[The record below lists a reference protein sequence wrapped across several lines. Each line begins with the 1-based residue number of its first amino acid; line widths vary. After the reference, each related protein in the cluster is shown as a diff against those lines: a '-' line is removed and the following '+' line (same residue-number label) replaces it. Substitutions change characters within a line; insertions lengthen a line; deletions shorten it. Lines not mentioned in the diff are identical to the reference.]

1 MKRVRFGGSFSIE
14 VWIEIHGY
22 RRMGM
27 VVLKI
32 PGDDLERGG
41 NRAQKEFSRVRHCGL
56 IVGSSILEFMPE
68 LLYL

>member
-1 MKRVRFGGSFSIE
+1 
-14 VWIEIHGY
+14 
-22 RRMGM
+22 M
-27 VVLKI
+27 VALKI

-41 NRAQKEFSRVRHCGL
+41 NRAQKEFSQVRHCGL